1 MLVLCG
7 YCVGIVWVLCE
18 YCVGVCRCYVSTVW
32 VLIGCCVSFL
42 GVQLKLR
49 VISSKFVNHLSHRIQ
64 VFFSRPV
71 GNGLDPLL
79 AVSCKLL
86 DASC

>member
-32 VLIGCCVSFL
+32 VLIGLL
-42 GVQLKLR
+42 GW
-49 VISSKFVNHLSHRIQ
+49 VILSKFVNHLSLRIQ
-64 VFFSRPV
+64 VFFSQPV